1 MKIIKKF
8 CLALKRIVLGIINFV
23 DRFIIVP
30 VTKLILM
37 FTENSNKNGMK
48 FEQFLMKKNTLT
60 FVSLILAILFFFL
73 VDSKSIVL
81 IETNA
86 EVLYNQKVEAIY
98 NSEAYVVE
106 GLPKEADVVL
116 IGRKVDLF
124 LAKQLSN
131 KAITV
136 DISDLGI
143 GTHKVNLTYENAI
156 TSIDYKVDPS
166 TANITI
172 YPKLSETRT
181 VNVDVLNQDKID
193 SKLSIS
199 NVSIDDKDIIIKGAE
214 HVLEKV
220 STVKALVDV
229 SNIIEPSVG
238 ISTLKNVPL
247 VAYDNKGN
255 VVDVEMV
262 PNEVTAT
269 ISIIS
274 PSKELPIKIIPSG
287 NVEFGKAISSISTSV
302 TKVTVY
308 GDEDVINNLQF
319 IPITVDVSGMSSYKE
334 FNALLTKPSGI
345 RYISE
350 SSTVVKISLD
360 TEVTTEVS
368 GIQIEYNNLD
378 SNYKATAISRNDVET
393 SVILKGT
400 KSVLDNLDTSTIKAT
415 VDLSGLGIGDH
426 EVDVVVSGDEVK
438 VNYTPK
444 TTKIKIRISKK

>member
-287 NVEFGKAISSISTSV
+287 NVEFGKAISSISSSV

-319 IPITVDVSGMSSYKE
+319 IPITVDVSGMSSSKE

>member
-229 SNIIEPSVG
+229 SNIIEPGVG

-319 IPITVDVSGMSSYKE
+319 IPITVDVSGMSSSKE

>member
-302 TKVTVY
+302 NKVTVY

-319 IPITVDVSGMSSYKE
+319 IPITVDVSGMSSSKE

>member
-37 FTENSNKNGMK
+37 FTEKSNKNGMK

-319 IPITVDVSGMSSYKE
+319 IPITVDVSGMSSSKE

>member
-106 GLPKEADVVL
+106 GLPKEAGVVL

-319 IPITVDVSGMSSYKE
+319 IPITVDVSGMSSSKE

>member
-172 YPKLSETRT
+172 YPKLTETRT

-319 IPITVDVSGMSSYKE
+319 IPITVDVSGMSSSKE

>member
-319 IPITVDVSGMSSYKE
+319 IPITVDVSGMSSSKE

-368 GIQIEYNNLD
+368 GIQIEYRERKD
-378 SNYKATAISRNDVET
+378 K
-393 SVILKGT
+393 
-400 KSVLDNLDTSTIKAT
+400 
-415 VDLSGLGIGDH
+415 
-426 EVDVVVSGDEVK
+426 
-438 VNYTPK
+438 
-444 TTKIKIRISKK
+444 

>member
-319 IPITVDVSGMSSYKE
+319 IPITVDVSGMSSSKE

-378 SNYKATAISRNDVET
+378 SNYKATAISKNDVET

>member
-1 MKIIKKF
+1 MKIIKKI

-37 FTENSNKNGMK
+37 FTEKSNKNGMK

-60 FVSLILAILFFFL
+60 FISLILAILFFFL

-136 DISDLGI
+136 DISDLGV

-262 PNEVTAT
+262 PSEVTAT

-308 GDEDVINNLQF
+308 GDEDIINNLQF
-319 IPITVDVSGMSSYKE
+319 IPITVDVSGMSSSKE
-334 FNALLTKPSGI
+334 FNVLLTKPSGI

>member
-319 IPITVDVSGMSSYKE
+319 IPITVDVSGMSSSKE

>member
-319 IPITVDVSGMSSYKE
+319 IPITVDVSGMSSSKE
-334 FNALLTKPSGI
+334 FNALLTKPI
-345 RYISE
+345 
-350 SSTVVKISLD
+350 
-360 TEVTTEVS
+360 
-368 GIQIEYNNLD
+368 
-378 SNYKATAISRNDVET
+378 
-393 SVILKGT
+393 
-400 KSVLDNLDTSTIKAT
+400 
-415 VDLSGLGIGDH
+415 
-426 EVDVVVSGDEVK
+426 
-438 VNYTPK
+438 
-444 TTKIKIRISKK
+444 